1 LHLRA
6 TDALAPER
14 GYLGLQVVTHEEE
27 LVPVVPFGGMNR
39 NLGGRKREKQP
50 SIASVY
56 RRQSK
61 KIA

>member
-1 LHLRA
+1 M
-6 TDALAPER
+6 DALAPER
-14 GYLGLQVVTHEEE
+14 RYLGLQVGTHEKE

-39 NLGGRKREKQP
+39 HLGGRKRENQP

-56 RRQSK
+56 RRKSK